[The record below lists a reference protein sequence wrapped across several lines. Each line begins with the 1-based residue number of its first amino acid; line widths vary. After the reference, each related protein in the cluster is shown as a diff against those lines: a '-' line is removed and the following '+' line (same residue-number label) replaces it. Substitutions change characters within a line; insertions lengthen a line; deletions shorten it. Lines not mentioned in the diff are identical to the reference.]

1 MRRCLLF
8 AHLVFILQFLIRIRI
23 IVATLRFL
31 GDEAIKN
38 NHVFNPND
46 WTMISMGIST
56 PQQRNG
62 CDCGMFVV
70 INVDFLMDDLELNF
84 SQEDMDYFRIRLSVD
99 IIHGYL
105 SL

>member
-1 MRRCLLF
+1 
-8 AHLVFILQFLIRIRI
+8 
-23 IVATLRFL
+23 
-31 GDEAIKN
+31 
-38 NHVFNPND
+38 
-46 WTMISMGIST
+46 MGISK

-70 INVDFLMDDLELNF
+70 INVDFLMDDLELSF
-84 SQEDMDYFRIRLSVD
+84 SQEDMDYFRMRLSVD

>member
-1 MRRCLLF
+1 
-8 AHLVFILQFLIRIRI
+8 
-23 IVATLRFL
+23 L

-46 WTMISMGIST
+46 WTMLSMGTST

-62 CDCGMFVV
+62 FDCGMFVA
-70 INVDFLMDDLELNF
+70 INVDFLMDDLEF
-84 SQEDMDYFRIRLSVD
+84 KFFCQEDMDYFRMRLSVD

>member
-1 MRRCLLF
+1 M
-8 AHLVFILQFLIRIRI
+8 
-23 IVATLRFL
+23 

-46 WTMISMGIST
+46 WTMISMGSST

-62 CDCGMFVV
+62 IDCGMFVV
-70 INVDFLMDDLELNF
+70 MTVDFLMDDLDLVNF
-84 SQEDMDYFRIRLSVD
+84 SQEDMEYFRMRVSVD

-105 SL
+105 SLSS